1 MIFFLSLH
9 RFRSAEEAERWRTL
23 LQAWKDYAFDY
34 GTYYDPLILLLL
46 DDWLYYQLSILF
58 YSYLILLSY
67 VALDSQGMINDD
79 LSSFDHYDVESIRE
93 SLETNAANKRAASAA
108 SESKRAADP
117 FDLDSIV
124 VRIIYTLSF
133 IY

>member
-1 MIFFLSLH
+1 M
-9 RFRSAEEAERWRTL
+9 
-23 LQAWKDYAFDY
+23 
-34 GTYYDPLILLLL
+34 
-46 DDWLYYQLSILF
+46 
-58 YSYLILLSY
+58 LSY
-67 VALDSQGMINDD
+67 VALDSQGAINDD

-133 IY
+133 IAVVSLSVCLSTYLPI

>member
-1 MIFFLSLH
+1 
-9 RFRSAEEAERWRTL
+9 
-23 LQAWKDYAFDY
+23 
-34 GTYYDPLILLLL
+34 
-46 DDWLYYQLSILF
+46 
-58 YSYLILLSY
+58 
-67 VALDSQGMINDD
+67 MINDD

-124 VRIIYTLSF
+124 VRIIIYIYILSF